1 MKKTFKK
8 ILYLG
13 ILAIVL
19 YAPKALAITCY
30 TDETKDNLI
39 MSTGEKDIIID
50 GTIPGITST
59 IITII
64 KIAVPIILVILG
76 VIDLAKGILA
86 DKEDEMKKG
95 QKLFVKRLIAGIIV
109 FFVFTFVQMIIGYF
123 GDDKDGQMMKCA
135 KCFINGLDECDTV
148 ESDNSDAGDTP
159 DSSGDD
165 TPIQNIGLDEK
176 SAAVYSYDANG
187 KKATGIPES
196 KTIHYN
202 DEFVISPSVP
212 KATGYTFVKWCT
224 NKDGTGACYGVTP
237 QNPAMIKPK
246 ETKPVDT
253 TFYAIWEA
261 NTYTITF
268 DFNYLEYNKI
278 LKELEYA
285 KDTKNLSIKYDSS
298 YNNLIRIQNSFSREG
313 FVFDGWYT
321 SRDGGVMVYDK
332 NGKAVAS
339 SLIKLD
345 YDIKKWNT
353 DLKKSTVLWSS
364 DYPSGVWKYP
374 NDLTLYAHWS
384 IQGIILDYNGG
395 IGTTTTLYIPVNS
408 KQHNDISDIF
418 AERYNY
424 TFDGWYTKPSG
435 GEQIYDKNGKCV
447 KSVYWT
453 DNYPNCVWKNKGSV
467 TLYAH
472 WSRSKF

>member
-13 ILAIVL
+13 ILAIIL

-39 MSTGEKDIIID
+39 MSTGERDIIID

-135 KCFINGLDECDTV
+135 KCFINGLDECDVV

-253 TFYAIWEA
+253 TFYAIWEV
-261 NTYTITF
+261 NTYKLVLHYDTSSGVDYYDKQLTMTYGSPDNNQI
-268 DFNYLEYNKI
+268 NINMPS
-278 LKELEYA
+278 
-285 KDTKNLSIKYDSS
+285 KDGKSKFKGYYTKSG
-298 YNNLIRIQNSFSREG
+298 IQ
-313 FVFDGWYT
+313 VYT
-321 SRDGGVMVYDK
+321 SGGQY
-332 NGKAVAS
+332 NALAT
-339 SLIKLD
+339 D
-345 YDIKKWNT
+345 YW
-353 DLKKSTVLWSS
+353 
-364 DYPSGVWKYP
+364 G
-374 NDLTLYAHWS
+374 
-384 IQGIILDYNGG
+384 
-395 IGTTTTLYIPVNS
+395 
-408 KQHNDISDIF
+408 
-418 AERYNY
+418 
-424 TFDGWYTKPSG
+424 SG
-435 GEQIYDKNGKCV
+435 GRWRYDG
-447 KSVYWT
+447 
-453 DNYPNCVWKNKGSV
+453 DLE
-467 TLYAH
+467 LYGH
-472 WSRSKF
+472 WE